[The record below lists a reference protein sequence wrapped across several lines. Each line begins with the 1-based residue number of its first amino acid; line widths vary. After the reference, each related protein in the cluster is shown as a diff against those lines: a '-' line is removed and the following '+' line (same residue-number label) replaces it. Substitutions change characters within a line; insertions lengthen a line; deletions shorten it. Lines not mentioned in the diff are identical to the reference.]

1 MDTFFW
7 LDRPGFDPHL
17 LMYGDHDPWL
27 VVLSVGLAIF
37 ASTMGL
43 QAAQH
48 ARTQAVFRQRMLTL
62 LVGSVSLGGG
72 VWAMHFI
79 GMLAFRLCTT
89 VSYDPLI
96 TVLSMLPSVGAS
108 WIALN
113 LLTHEHI
120 DGRQLTIAGVL
131 VGAGIGA
138 MHYTGMAAM
147 RLAPLLRYDPWMFA
161 LSIVVAVS
169 LAIVALWVKFGL
181 AARFPNASP
190 LGLTGIAGTVMGL
203 AISGMHYTGMAA
215 ARFIGT
221 PTSTEELSSASQL
234 PMALSIALAMVV
246 FTVMSAAIAGL
257 ARYRQLLAQM
267 ASKQARLRAITET
280 ATDGIVVFDHLGI
293 IHKFNPS
300 AERIFGRAAEDML
313 GHSITTVMIAPYKQM
328 AETSFPQFLG
338 EIERAM
344 GQEVETHCIHTDG
357 RRIPLRLVMG
367 RMKSL
372 QERLYVAFLTDI
384 SERKRMEEALRD
396 SEAQFRSLIG
406 NIPGISYRCRVEP
419 GWPMVYIS
427 SATERITGWPASAF
441 MGATPEVRF
450 ADLVS
455 TDDVRRIADIVKRAT
470 DTDQQ
475 FVLEFQLRTR
485 QGDLRWMWGNGSIVR
500 ASDQSVMWIDGV
512 LLDITERREMENEL
526 VEAKNRAEAA
536 AVARSTFLANMSH
549 EIRTPMN
556 AIIGFTEVVLNGPLE
571 AEQRRHLET
580 VHKSARSLLYLLND
594 ILDTSKLDRGAVE
607 LESLV
612 FSLPDLIQQLC
623 AEQSIQAGR
632 KNLVLRSDCATSAG
646 VVRGDP
652 HRLRQV
658 LLNLVGNAIKF
669 TEHGE
674 VSLSCERE
682 GDWMHFAVQDTGI
695 GIAPERLATIFEAFT
710 QADASMS
717 RRFGGTGLGTTI
729 AKQLTELMGGRI
741 WVESRLGQGSTFHV
755 VVPLPACDAPVNTSM
770 RPESTALQLPPMRI
784 LVVDDVPQNTELL
797 CVVLGRQGHHLVVAH
812 DGQEALARYAEG
824 PVDVVLMDVQM
835 PVMDG
840 LSACR
845 AIRRLEQEQGR
856 PHTPVIALSASV
868 QESDRAAAL
877 DAGMDGFAHKPL
889 DMVALMH
896 EISRVTGMAG
906 HTITSDAHA
915 GATSVATPSIWL
927 DMPQGL
933 ARWGDAQ
940 AYHRALQ
947 QFSQQQQAWLLAPE
961 QVEPPV
967 PLDALIAQA
976 HRLKGAASNLGLIGL
991 SQHAAVLE
999 RFTPDTPAALRT
1011 QAWANLRE
1019 AIEAT
1024 LTALAAVTSP
1034 LPPDAATTQ
1043 AASPGPSAA
1052 QRQAWVTQ
1060 AEQLRQGFVRGECL
1074 EPLFTQFCLAVQPHV
1089 SGAVLNTLVQ
1099 ANDDFDF
1106 DAAAQALVSLQ
1117 DALRAKGPHDV

>member
-89 VSYDPLI
+89 VSYDPMI

-419 GWPMVYIS
+419 GWPMLYIS

-470 DTDQQ
+470 NTDQQ

-485 QGDLRWMWGNGSIVR
+485 Q
-500 ASDQSVMWIDGV
+500 
-512 LLDITERREMENEL
+512 
-526 VEAKNRAEAA
+526 
-536 AVARSTFLANMSH
+536 
-549 EIRTPMN
+549 
-556 AIIGFTEVVLNGPLE
+556 
-571 AEQRRHLET
+571 
-580 VHKSARSLLYLLND
+580 
-594 ILDTSKLDRGAVE
+594 
-607 LESLV
+607 
-612 FSLPDLIQQLC
+612 
-623 AEQSIQAGR
+623 
-632 KNLVLRSDCATSAG
+632 
-646 VVRGDP
+646 
-652 HRLRQV
+652 
-658 LLNLVGNAIKF
+658 
-669 TEHGE
+669 
-674 VSLSCERE
+674 
-682 GDWMHFAVQDTGI
+682 
-695 GIAPERLATIFEAFT
+695 
-710 QADASMS
+710 
-717 RRFGGTGLGTTI
+717 
-729 AKQLTELMGGRI
+729 
-741 WVESRLGQGSTFHV
+741 
-755 VVPLPACDAPVNTSM
+755 
-770 RPESTALQLPPMRI
+770 
-784 LVVDDVPQNTELL
+784 
-797 CVVLGRQGHHLVVAH
+797 
-812 DGQEALARYAEG
+812 
-824 PVDVVLMDVQM
+824 
-835 PVMDG
+835 
-840 LSACR
+840 
-845 AIRRLEQEQGR
+845 
-856 PHTPVIALSASV
+856 
-868 QESDRAAAL
+868 
-877 DAGMDGFAHKPL
+877 
-889 DMVALMH
+889 
-896 EISRVTGMAG
+896 
-906 HTITSDAHA
+906 
-915 GATSVATPSIWL
+915 
-927 DMPQGL
+927 
-933 ARWGDAQ
+933 
-940 AYHRALQ
+940 
-947 QFSQQQQAWLLAPE
+947 
-961 QVEPPV
+961 
-967 PLDALIAQA
+967 
-976 HRLKGAASNLGLIGL
+976 
-991 SQHAAVLE
+991 
-999 RFTPDTPAALRT
+999 
-1011 QAWANLRE
+1011 
-1019 AIEAT
+1019 
-1024 LTALAAVTSP
+1024 
-1034 LPPDAATTQ
+1034 
-1043 AASPGPSAA
+1043 
-1052 QRQAWVTQ
+1052 
-1060 AEQLRQGFVRGECL
+1060 
-1074 EPLFTQFCLAVQPHV
+1074 
-1089 SGAVLNTLVQ
+1089 
-1099 ANDDFDF
+1099 
-1106 DAAAQALVSLQ
+1106 
-1117 DALRAKGPHDV
+1117 